1 MLNGLDKSLNSVD
14 KLLSDWT
21 LIITCDNDLASS
33 QLFY

>member
-1 MLNGLDKSLNSVD
+1 MLNGPDKLLNSVD

-21 LIITCDNDLASS
+21 LIIKYDNDLASS